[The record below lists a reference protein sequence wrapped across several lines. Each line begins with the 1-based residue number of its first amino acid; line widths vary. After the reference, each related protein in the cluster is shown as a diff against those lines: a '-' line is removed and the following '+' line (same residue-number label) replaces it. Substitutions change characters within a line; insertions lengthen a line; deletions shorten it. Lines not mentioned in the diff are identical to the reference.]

1 LLPHRVR
8 KVVAWRGRL
17 IDQLQ
22 SARLCRKQ
30 CEINRGALIRF
41 RIFQN
46 NVSMHNVCA
55 SRF

>member
-17 IDQLQ
+17 IDQPQ
-22 SARLCRKQ
+22 SARPRRKQ

-41 RIFQN
+41 GIFQN
-46 NVSMHNVCA
+46 NLSMRNLCA